1 MYLAEE
7 LLIII
12 TVLFL
17 AGKLLRIM
25 SVFYV
30 AEALLRII
38 TVLYLH
44 DRGTPDDYKRSVPG
58 KSTSDNLYTFCTW
71 QVYSWMI
78 LLFCICNGHS
88 REWGTQSFVTLL
100 AQGHFCTQF
109 CTWQGHSCS
118 QFCTWQVLYL
128 TGALLRE
135 FRPVQILASE
145 ASALLPLSQ
154 NFSCNGEYL

>member
-58 KSTSDNLYTFCTW
+58 KSTSDNLYTFCT
-71 QVYSWMI
+71 
-78 LLFCICNGHS
+78 
-88 REWGTQSFVTLL
+88 
-100 AQGHFCTQF
+100 
-109 CTWQGHSCS
+109 
-118 QFCTWQVLYL
+118 
-128 TGALLRE
+128 
-135 FRPVQILASE
+135 
-145 ASALLPLSQ
+145 
-154 NFSCNGEYL
+154 